1 MRLSPSRLLA
11 WARVVPPVAAV
22 RWRRLYAGGGVS
34 GSVQLGLVLA
44 LLTAFGSVAGFLYKF
59 RGAREAPGVELR
71 RPWHSTVELFRSP
84 LYTLGIAIA
93 LGSWGLHVG
102 ALTLAPISLVQSVIA
117 GGLVLLTVVADR
129 MFGIAVTRRE
139 WICVGLTA
147 AGLAF
152 LAATLDGDAG
162 SAHSNYRP
170 STLAIYLVVLAV
182 AATALVVV
190 PSLADSQRHT
200 SESARSRPALLA
212 VSAGLLWAAS
222 DTSIKALSSHLSQL
236 GFGVL
241 LQPLAF
247 VILVASLVGLLVS
260 ARSLQLGDAVPMI
273 ALTSAAANLTTIAAG
288 PIVFAEPL
296 PSSNLGLAIRILAFA
311 FVIVAAALIPPP
323 AAERGRSSEPA
334 PGSEPA
340 ASPEPAASS

>member
-1 MRLSPSRLLA
+1 M
-11 WARVVPPVAAV
+11 
-22 RWRRLYAGGGVS
+22 
-34 GSVQLGLVLA
+34 LA

-59 RGAREAPGVELR
+59 RGAREAPSVELR

-93 LGSWGLHVG
+93 LASWGLHVG

-129 MFGIAVTRRE
+129 MFGIEVTRRE

-162 SAHSNYRP
+162 SAHSHYDP
-170 STLAIYLVVLAV
+170 STLVIYLVVLSA
-182 AATALVVV
+182 AATAVVV
-190 PSLADSQRHT
+190 FPGLANRRQRGPDS
-200 SESARSRPALLA
+200 SGARPAMLA

-241 LQPLAF
+241 VHPLAF
-247 VILVASLVGLLVS
+247 VILIASLVGLLVS

-288 PIVFAEPL
+288 PIVFGEPL
-296 PSSNLGLAIRILAFA
+296 PQSNLGLVIRLLAFA
-311 FVIVAAALIPPP
+311 LVIVAAALIPPP
-323 AAERGRSSEPA
+323 AAER
-334 PGSEPA
+334 A
-340 ASPEPAASS
+340 ASP